1 MIQNTLSKTAD
12 PFFMIYNTSEKKK
25 KRFLGIQDATVT
37 MTSNFEQYIQTM
49 QAIQI
54 TNWYDWT
61 TKQ

>member
-12 PFFMIYNTSEKKK
+12 LFFMIYNTSEKIA

-37 MTSNFEQYIQTM
+37 MTSNFKQYIQTM

-54 TNWYDWT
+54 TNWCDWT